1 MSTMELGLRRKTIN
15 VSSWIIEK
23 ISRNMILRG
32 TNKKRMKNKKFK
44 NVKIF
49 LSYKYL
55 KNIVKKKL

>member
-1 MSTMELGLRRKTIN
+1 MSTLELGLRRKTIN

-32 TNKKRMKNKKFK
+32 TNKKRMKNKKYK

-49 LSYKYL
+49 SSD
-55 KNIVKKKL
+55 II